1 MEWRF
6 LLKIRQEITNKLLE
20 IEQKEQVKILYAVE
34 SGSRAWGVESPD
46 SDYDVRFIYI
56 RDLKYYLGLQKKKD
70 FIKTN
75 ERVSKTSR
83 TKRYY

>member
-46 SDYDVRFIYI
+46 SDYDVRFVYV
-56 RDLKYYLGLQKKKD
+56 RPMKEYLKLKVEWGKL
-70 FIKTN
+70 
-75 ERVSKTSR
+75 V
-83 TKRYY
+83 